1 MIKMAKDMTIYNR
14 INIGFALTIVLLLVF
29 ATNRI
34 DKRHFDTVQ
43 NAVTTLHTDR
53 VLAQDFIYKMNTI
66 IYEKQL
72 LILDESANY
81 IDFNNDFHILLE
93 NFSNT
98 KLTTKEAKIFD
109 RLKTDFNELIITE
122 KKAIEGSIE
131 KEVLIASLNTIK
143 IDLVRLSEI
152 QISESKHLTSLAQKS
167 LDTTNLMSNLEIGFI
182 ILIGLLLQFTIF
194 YRVKKSKNKV
204 NE

>member
-1 MIKMAKDMTIYNR
+1 
-14 INIGFALTIVLLLVF
+14 
-29 ATNRI
+29 
-34 DKRHFDTVQ
+34 
-43 NAVTTLHTDR
+43 
-53 VLAQDFIYKMNTI
+53 MNTI